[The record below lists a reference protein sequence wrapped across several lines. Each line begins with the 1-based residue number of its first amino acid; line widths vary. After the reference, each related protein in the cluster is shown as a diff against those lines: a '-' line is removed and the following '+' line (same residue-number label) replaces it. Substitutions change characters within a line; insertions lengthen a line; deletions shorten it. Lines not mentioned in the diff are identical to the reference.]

1 MSTNLC
7 VTGGRSVLGSYMS
20 GVLFEIWRHR
30 KPLSS
35 TADVH
40 SLTLVKGLCLLE
52 MLLSLILTVLSF
64 LLFVISVWDTA
75 FYVLFTVLVES
86 LCVFWD
92 ELLLV
97 KKIQSC
103 DREVCLT
110 PTPSNDSRIKTI
122 TTSKVTS
129 VTLSDEYF
137 LRWLMSS
144 MFHFVVC
151 CIKSM
156 LTWYVLVF
164 NTSQMFLSLFLFS
177 VISIH
182 VGECSCKPLVN
193 CRDFWYDHFPMGCPK
208 SQSRSVS
215 CEYDNVEQLTYTNVF
230 NGSSFG
236 HRPLERL
243 CDFGR
248 LMSAVTFTVP
258 APSLL
263 CCLSVLRSTD
273 TPL

>member
-1 MSTNLC
+1 
-7 VTGGRSVLGSYMS
+7 
-20 GVLFEIWRHR
+20 
-30 KPLSS
+30 
-35 TADVH
+35 
-40 SLTLVKGLCLLE
+40 
-52 MLLSLILTVLSF
+52 MLLLLVERCVVWDLKTQEAFIFYSWRALINFSKGA
-64 LLFVISVWDTA
+64 LFAWNAFIIDSHRPVISVICNFSMRRCILCA
-75 FYVLFTVLVES
+75 FYSASWITVCFLGWIV
-86 LCVFWD
+86 VG
-92 ELLLV
+92 

-110 PTPSNDSRIKTI
+110 PAPSNDSRIKTI

-215 CEYDNVEQLTYTNVF
+215 CEYDSVEQLTYTNVF